1 MYNVSTLN
9 YYFMPTKLPYPN
21 PNTTVKT
28 WDIVNPNTGKP
39 VQTVLTH
46 PLTLPKPSKP
56 NQWTDRLYDLFWII
70 ALFWLVL
77 AFLSP
82 FFVEG
87 IKAKTTG
94 AIAGGV
100 SEVIE

>member
-1 MYNVSTLN
+1 
-9 YYFMPTKLPYPN
+9 MPTKLPT

-39 VQTVLTH
+39 VQAIFTH
-46 PLTLPKPSKP
+46 PISEKP

-82 FFVEG
+82 FFVES

-100 SEVIE
+100 SEIRN